1 METDG
6 AARAIE
12 ALVHD
17 YSKLVFHV
25 IYGLTGHWE
34 ESEDLTQDT
43 FIQAFRGIEAARAA
57 SGPQFQAKAWLL
69 KIAVNNV
76 RMAQRR
82 QRILR
87 FISFADLQP
96 GHESFEQATEIPP
109 AYEEIRAPGD
119 METIIAERDAVR
131 RCLHQLPRGLCT
143 PLLLSLV
150 AGFSSREIASML
162 DLKEATVRQRLVRA
176 RKSFQRLYAQEC
188 GEHIH
193 IGETTTRSRA
203 PVSRSR
209 DHRMHRPA
217 ALMPAVAL

>member
-1 METDG
+1 MRSSPASQCCQFFLRCFDLLCRPSQQRAFWHLCIQGSAYPPERFEVPMET
-6 AARAIE
+6 AAAQAIE
-12 ALVHD
+12 ALIAD

-96 GHESFEQATEIPP
+96 KRG
-109 AYEEIRAPGD
+109 GD
-119 METIIAERDAVR
+119 ERTSD
-131 RCLHQLPRGLCT
+131 
-143 PLLLSLV
+143 
-150 AGFSSREIASML
+150 
-162 DLKEATVRQRLVRA
+162 
-176 RKSFQRLYAQEC
+176 
-188 GEHIH
+188 
-193 IGETTTRSRA
+193 
-203 PVSRSR
+203 
-209 DHRMHRPA
+209 
-217 ALMPAVAL
+217 MP